1 MRAYILVVERD
12 LLLRETIIDL
22 LDALGHHAL
31 GSPSPIRGLKLL
43 EMMGF
48 DVMIISPGA
57 MLLAE
62 PSYAQD
68 AKKLQPHLKVIMA
81 APMEFPEFSEMPIDA
96 FIRKPFSLL
105 SLAQTLRKIS
115 IPSDLSDDR
124 LP

>member
-22 LDALGHHAL
+22 LDVLGHHAL
-31 GSPSPIRGLKLL
+31 GVPSPIRALKLL

-48 DVMIISPGA
+48 DVMITSPGA
-57 MLLAE
+57 TLLGE

-68 AKKLQPHLKVIMA
+68 AKKFQPHLKVVMA
-81 APMEFPEFSEMPIDA
+81 AAMESPEFSDMQIDA
-96 FIRKPFSLL
+96 FIQKPFSLV
-105 SLAQTLRKIS
+105 SLAETLRQIS

-124 LP
+124 LR